1 MNPSSTYSS
10 SFFNTQST
18 LWSLPSQPN
27 LKNKK
32 LKLQFSKSE
41 KSFVPLSS
49 CIIPDFKKYY
59 IKQKNQLSLIQRY
72 NKSPRPQTLMQFYTQ
87 AQSEIKNLNSLLSYK
102 NKNNKKEISI

>member
-41 KSFVPLSS
+41 KSFVPLSY
-49 CIIPDFKKYY
+49 FKQSPQQSK
-59 IKQKNQLSLIQRY
+59 IKDIRKD
-72 NKSPRPQTLMQFYTQ
+72 LM
-87 AQSEIKNLNSLLSYK
+87 
-102 NKNNKKEISI
+102 NNIY